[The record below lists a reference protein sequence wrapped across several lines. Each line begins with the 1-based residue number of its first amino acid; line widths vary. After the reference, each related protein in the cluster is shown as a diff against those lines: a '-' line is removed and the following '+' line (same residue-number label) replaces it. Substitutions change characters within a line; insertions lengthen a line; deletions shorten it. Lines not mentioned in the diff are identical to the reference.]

1 MRKHA
6 ARRLNCRRTVWQGN
20 KEGVKKA
27 IMKIRVGVFFGGKS
41 VEHEVSVISGLQA
54 YNAFNKEKYDLVPV
68 YITKENEL
76 YTGELIADIA
86 NYRNIPELLKKSTR
100 VFLMGEKNGV
110 KLIQYPEKKF
120 GSSEVAQIDV
130 AFPVVHGANVE
141 DGSLQGFLRHYNI
154 PFAGCDVM
162 ASAVTMDKY
171 VMKTVLKD
179 SGIPVL
185 DCVTLYGKEFE
196 SGEQATYDKVEQ
208 KIPYPVIVKPVN
220 LGSSVGIKVAK
231 DREEL
236 REALEYAFTFGPKV
250 LVEHAIMN
258 LREINCAVLGDY
270 EEAHASECEEP
281 ISSDEILSY
290 EDKYVAGGKDGS
302 EGMRTA
308 RRELPA
314 NLTPRKREE
323 IRELAVKTFRTLGA
337 SGVSRIDF
345 MIDRDTDQVYVNEIN
360 PIPGSLAFYLWEA
373 LGKPYAE
380 LLDDMVK
387 LALKRER
394 EEQNMLTSFESNILQ
409 NANLS
414 GAKGMKK

>member
-1 MRKHA
+1 
-6 ARRLNCRRTVWQGN
+6 
-20 KEGVKKA
+20 
-27 IMKIRVGVFFGGKS
+27 MKIRVGVFFGGKS

-54 YNAFNKEKYDLVPV
+54 YNAFDKDKYEPIAI
-68 YITKENEL
+68 YITKDNEL
-76 YTGELIADIA
+76 YTGEAINDIS
-86 NYRNIPELLKKSTR
+86 NYKNIPELLKKSTR
-100 VFLMGEKNGV
+100 VFFMCEQGKVE
-110 KLIQYPEKKF
+110 LIQYPAKKF
-120 GSSEVAQIDV
+120 GSSVVAQIDV

-141 DGSLQGFLRHYNI
+141 DGCLQGFLRHYNI

-179 SGIPVL
+179 NDIPVL
-185 DCVTLYGKEFE
+185 DCVTLNVREY
-196 SGEQATYDKVEQ
+196 QADEAAALHKVEDR
-208 KIPYPVIVKPVN
+208 IAYPIIVKPVN

-231 DREEL
+231 DQDQL
-236 REALEYAFTFGPKV
+236 REALEYAFTFGAKV
-250 LVEHAIMN
+250 LVERAITS

-270 EEAHASECEEP
+270 EEAEASECEEP

-290 EDKYVAGGKDGS
+290 EDKYVAGGKGGS

-308 RRELPA
+308 KRELPA
-314 NLTPRKREE
+314 NLTPERREE
-323 IRELAVKTFRTLGA
+323 IRQLAVKTFQVLNC

-345 MIDRDTDQVYVNEIN
+345 MIDKDMDKVYVNEIN

-394 EEQNMLTSFESNILQ
+394 EEKNMMTSFDSNILQ
-409 NANLS
+409 SANLS
-414 GAKGMKK
+414 GAKGVKK

>member
-1 MRKHA
+1 
-6 ARRLNCRRTVWQGN
+6 
-20 KEGVKKA
+20 
-27 IMKIRVGVFFGGKS
+27 MKIRVGVFFGGKS

-54 YNAFNKEKYDLVPV
+54 YNAFDRDKYDPIAI
-68 YITKENEL
+68 YITKDNEL
-76 YTGELIADIA
+76 YTGEAVSDIA
-86 NYRNIPELLKKSTR
+86 NYKNIPELLKKSTR
-100 VFLMGEKNGV
+100 VFFMCEQDKV
-110 KLIQYPEKKF
+110 ELIQYPVKKF
-120 GSSEVAQIDV
+120 GNSVVAQIDV

-141 DGSLQGFLRHYNI
+141 DGCLQGFLRHYNI

-179 SGIPVL
+179 NDIPVL
-185 DCVTLYGKEFE
+185 DCVTLNVREYQSDET
-196 SGEQATYDKVEQ
+196 AALNKVENR
-208 KIPYPVIVKPVN
+208 IAYPVIVKPVN

-231 DREEL
+231 DKEQL
-236 REALEYAFTFGPKV
+236 REALEYAFTFGAKV
-250 LVEHAIMN
+250 LVERAIMN

-270 EEAHASECEEP
+270 EEAEASECEEP

-290 EDKYVAGGKDGS
+290 EDKYVAGSKSGS

-308 RRELPA
+308 KRELPA
-314 NLTPRKREE
+314 NLTPERREE
-323 IRELAVKTFRTLGA
+323 IRQMAVKTFQVLNC

-345 MIDRDTDQVYVNEIN
+345 MIDQDTDKVYVNEIN

-387 LALKRER
+387 LALKRQR
-394 EEQNMLTSFESNILQ
+394 EEKSMMTSFDSNILQ
-409 NANLS
+409 SANLS
-414 GAKGMKK
+414 GAKGVKK

>member
-1 MRKHA
+1 
-6 ARRLNCRRTVWQGN
+6 
-20 KEGVKKA
+20 
-27 IMKIRVGVFFGGKS
+27 MKIRVGVFFGGKS

-54 YNAFNKEKYDLVPV
+54 YNAFDKDKYEPIAI
-68 YITKENEL
+68 YITKDNEL
-76 YTGELIADIA
+76 YTGEAISDIA

-100 VFLMGEKNGV
+100 VFFMCEQGKVELV
-110 KLIQYPEKKF
+110 QYPAKKF
-120 GSSEVAQIDV
+120 GNSVVAQMDV

-141 DGSLQGFLRHYNI
+141 DGCLQGFLRHYNI

-179 SGIPVL
+179 NDIPVL
-185 DCVTLYGKEFE
+185 DCVTLNVREYQTDETK
-196 SGEQATYDKVEQ
+196 ALHKVEN
-208 KIPYPVIVKPVN
+208 KIAYPVIVKPVN

-231 DREEL
+231 DQDQL
-236 REALEYAFTFGPKV
+236 REALEYAFTFGAKV
-250 LVEHAIMN
+250 LVERAIMN

-270 EEAHASECEEP
+270 EEAEASECEEP

-290 EDKYVAGGKDGS
+290 EDKYVAGSKSGS
-302 EGMRTA
+302 AGMRTA
-308 RRELPA
+308 KRELPA
-314 NLTPRKREE
+314 DLTPERREE
-323 IRELAVKTFRTLGA
+323 IRQLAVKTFQVLNCN
-337 SGVSRIDF
+337 GVSRIDF
-345 MIDRDTDQVYVNEIN
+345 MIDKDMDKVYVNEIN

-394 EEQNMLTSFESNILQ
+394 EEKNMMTSFDSNILQ
-409 NANLS
+409 SANLS
-414 GAKGMKK
+414 GTKKIKK

>member
-1 MRKHA
+1 
-6 ARRLNCRRTVWQGN
+6 
-20 KEGVKKA
+20 
-27 IMKIRVGVFFGGKS
+27 MKIRVGVFFGGKS

-54 YNAFNKEKYDLVPV
+54 YNSFDKEKYEPIAI
-68 YITKENEL
+68 YITKDNEL
-76 YTGELIADIA
+76 YTGEAVADIS
-86 NYRNIPELLKKSTR
+86 NYKNIPELLKKSTR
-100 VFLMGEKNGV
+100 VFFMSNGGKV
-110 KLIQYPEKKF
+110 QLIQYPEKKF
-120 GSSEVAQIDV
+120 GNSVVAEIDV

-154 PFAGCDVM
+154 PFTGCDVM

-179 SGIPVL
+179 NDIPVL
-185 DCVTLYGKEFE
+185 DCVTANVKEY
-196 SGEQATYDKVEQ
+196 QASQETVYSKVESR
-208 KIPYPVIVKPVN
+208 ISYPVIVKPVN
-220 LGSSVGIKVAK
+220 LGSSVGIKVAR
-231 DREEL
+231 DRKEL
-236 REALEYAFTFGPKV
+236 EEALEYAFTFGPKV
-250 LVEHAIMN
+250 LIERAIMN

-270 EEAHASECEEP
+270 EEAAASECEEP

-290 EDKYVAGGKDGS
+290 EDKYVAGGKGGS

-314 NLTPRKREE
+314 NLTKEKREE
-323 IRELAVKTFRTLGA
+323 IREMAVKTFQVLGC

-345 MIDRDTDQVYVNEIN
+345 MIDKDTDQVYVNEIN

-373 LGKPYAE
+373 LGKPYAQ

-394 EEQNMLTSFESNILQ
+394 EEKGMLTSFDSNILQ

-414 GAKGMKK
+414 GAKGVKK

>member
-1 MRKHA
+1 M
-6 ARRLNCRRTVWQGN
+6 
-20 KEGVKKA
+20 

-54 YNAFNKEKYDLVPV
+54 YNSFDRDKYDLVPI
-68 YITKENEL
+68 YITKDNEL
-76 YTGELIADIA
+76 YTGEAVSDIA
-86 NYRNIPELLKKSTR
+86 NYNNIPALLHKSTR
-100 VFLMGEKNGV
+100 VFLMCEQGQV
-110 KLIQYPEKKF
+110 QLIQYPVKKI
-120 GSSEVAQIDV
+120 GSSVVAQIDV

-154 PFAGCDVM
+154 PIAGCDVT

-171 VMKTVLKD
+171 VTKVVLKD
-179 SGIPVL
+179 YGIPVL
-185 DCVTLYGKEFE
+185 DCMTMNVKEYE
-196 SGEQATYDKVEQ
+196 RDEEAAYHKVEE
-208 KIPYPVIVKPVN
+208 KIEYPVIVKPVN

-231 DREEL
+231 DREGL
-236 REALEYAFTFGPKV
+236 REALEYAFTFGPRV
-250 LVEHAIMN
+250 LIEHAIMN

-270 EEAHASECEEP
+270 EEAQASECEEP

-290 EDKYVAGGKDGS
+290 EDKYVAGAKGGS

-314 NLTPRKREE
+314 NLTPEKRKE
-323 IRELAVKTFRTLGA
+323 IRQMAVETFQALNC

-345 MIDRDTDQVYVNEIN
+345 MIDKDTDRVYVNEIN
-360 PIPGSLAFYLWEA
+360 PIPGSLAFYLWEV
-373 LGKPYAE
+373 LDKPYTK
-380 LLDDMVK
+380 LLDDMVS

-394 EEQNMLTSFESNILQ
+394 EEKSMMTSFDSNLLQ

-414 GAKGMKK
+414 GAKGVKK

>member
-1 MRKHA
+1 
-6 ARRLNCRRTVWQGN
+6 
-20 KEGVKKA
+20 
-27 IMKIRVGVFFGGKS
+27 MKIRVGVFFGGKS

-54 YNAFNKEKYDLVPV
+54 YNSFDRDKYEPVPI
-68 YITKENEL
+68 YITKDNEL
-76 YTGELIADIA
+76 YTGDAIADIA
-86 NYRNIPELLKKSTR
+86 NYRNIPALLLKSIR
-100 VFLMGEKNGV
+100 VFVMCEQGQVQLIRYPVKKMGNSV
-110 KLIQYPEKKF
+110 
-120 GSSEVAQIDV
+120 VAQIDV

-154 PFAGCDVM
+154 PLVGCDVA

-179 SGIPVL
+179 NDIPVL
-185 DCVTLYGKEFE
+185 DCVTLNVKEYE
-196 SGEQATYDKVEQ
+196 RDEEAAYSKVEGR
-208 KIPYPVIVKPVN
+208 IGYPVIIKPVN

-231 DREEL
+231 DRDGL
-236 REALEYAFTFGPKV
+236 REALEYAFTFGPRV
-250 LVEHAIMN
+250 LIERAITN

-270 EEAHASECEEP
+270 EEAQASECEEP

-290 EDKYVAGGKDGS
+290 EDKYVAGGKGGS

-314 NLTPRKREE
+314 DLPPQKREE
-323 IRELAVKTFRTLGA
+323 IRQMAVKTFQVLNCG
-337 SGVSRIDF
+337 GVSRIDF
-345 MIDRDTDQVYVNEIN
+345 MIDQDTDQVYVNEIN

-380 LLDDMVK
+380 LLDDMVG

-394 EEQNMLTSFESNILQ
+394 EEKKMLTSFDSNILQ
-409 NANLS
+409 SANLS
-414 GAKGMKK
+414 GAKGVKK

>member
-1 MRKHA
+1 
-6 ARRLNCRRTVWQGN
+6 
-20 KEGVKKA
+20 
-27 IMKIRVGVFFGGKS
+27 MKIILCVFFGGKS

-54 YNAFNKEKYDLVPV
+54 YNAFDKDKYEPIAI
-68 YITKENEL
+68 YITKDNEL
-76 YTGELIADIA
+76 YTGEAISDIA

-100 VFLMGEKNGV
+100 VFFMCEQGKVELV
-110 KLIQYPEKKF
+110 QYPAKKF
-120 GSSEVAQIDV
+120 GNSVVAQMDV

-141 DGSLQGFLRHYNI
+141 DGCLQGFLRHYNI

-179 SGIPVL
+179 NDIPVL
-185 DCVTLYGKEFE
+185 DCVTLNVREYQTDETK
-196 SGEQATYDKVEQ
+196 ALHKVEN
-208 KIPYPVIVKPVN
+208 KIAYPVIVKPVN

-231 DREEL
+231 DQDQL
-236 REALEYAFTFGPKV
+236 REALEYAFTFGAKV
-250 LVEHAIMN
+250 LVERAIMN

-270 EEAHASECEEP
+270 EEAEASECEEP

-290 EDKYVAGGKDGS
+290 EDKYVAGSKSGS
-302 EGMRTA
+302 AGMRTA
-308 RRELPA
+308 KRELPA
-314 NLTPRKREE
+314 DLTPERREE
-323 IRELAVKTFRTLGA
+323 IRQLAVKTFQVLNCN
-337 SGVSRIDF
+337 GVSRIDF
-345 MIDRDTDQVYVNEIN
+345 MIDKDMDKVYVNEIN

-394 EEQNMLTSFESNILQ
+394 EEKNMMTSFDSNILQ
-409 NANLS
+409 SANLS
-414 GAKGMKK
+414 GTKGIKK

>member
-1 MRKHA
+1 
-6 ARRLNCRRTVWQGN
+6 
-20 KEGVKKA
+20 
-27 IMKIRVGVFFGGKS
+27 MKIRVGVFFGGKS

-54 YNAFNKEKYDLVPV
+54 YNSFNREKYEPIAI

-76 YTGELIADIA
+76 YTGEAIADIA
-86 NYRNIPELLKKSTR
+86 NYKNIPELLKKSTR
-100 VFLMGEKNGV
+100 VFFMYEQNKLQ
-110 KLIQYPEKKF
+110 LIQYPVKKF
-120 GSSEVAQIDV
+120 GSSVVAEIDV

-154 PFAGCDVM
+154 PFVGCDVM

-179 SGIPVL
+179 NDIPVL
-185 DCVTLYGKEFE
+185 DCVTLNVKEYQRE
-196 SGEQATYDKVEQ
+196 EETAYTRVEER
-208 KIPYPVIVKPVN
+208 IAYPVIIKPVN

-231 DREEL
+231 DREGL

-250 LVEHAIMN
+250 LVERAIMN

-270 EEAHASECEEP
+270 EQAQASECEEP

-290 EDKYVAGGKDGS
+290 EDKYVAGSKTGS

-314 NLTPRKREE
+314 NLTPEKREE
-323 IRELAVKTFRTLGA
+323 IRQMAVKTFQVLNCN
-337 SGVSRIDF
+337 GVSRIDF

-380 LLDDMVK
+380 LLDDMIK

-394 EEQNMLTSFESNILQ
+394 EEKSLMTSFDSNILQ

-414 GAKGMKK
+414 GAKGIKK

>member
-20 KEGVKKA
+20 KEGEKKT

-141 DGSLQGFLRHYNI
+141 DGSLQGFLRHYNS

-290 EDKYVAGGKDGS
+290 EDKYVAGGKGGS

>member
-1 MRKHA
+1 
-6 ARRLNCRRTVWQGN
+6 
-20 KEGVKKA
+20 
-27 IMKIRVGVFFGGKS
+27 MKIRVSVFFGGKS

-54 YNAFNKEKYDLVPV
+54 YNAFDKDKYEPIAI
-68 YITKENEL
+68 YITKDNEL
-76 YTGELIADIA
+76 YTGEAISDIA

-100 VFLMGEKNGV
+100 VFFMCEQGKVELV
-110 KLIQYPEKKF
+110 QYPAKKF
-120 GSSEVAQIDV
+120 GNSVVAQMDV

-141 DGSLQGFLRHYNI
+141 DGCLQGFLRHYNI

-179 SGIPVL
+179 NDIPVL
-185 DCVTLYGKEFE
+185 DCVTLNVREYQTDETK
-196 SGEQATYDKVEQ
+196 ALHKVEN
-208 KIPYPVIVKPVN
+208 KIAYPVIVKPVN

-231 DREEL
+231 DQDQL
-236 REALEYAFTFGPKV
+236 REALEYAFTFGAKV
-250 LVEHAIMN
+250 LVERAIMN

-270 EEAHASECEEP
+270 EEAEASECEEP

-290 EDKYVAGGKDGS
+290 EDKYVAGSKSGS
-302 EGMRTA
+302 AGMRTA
-308 RRELPA
+308 KRELPA
-314 NLTPRKREE
+314 DLTPERREE
-323 IRELAVKTFRTLGA
+323 IRQLAVKTFQVLNCN
-337 SGVSRIDF
+337 GVSRIDF
-345 MIDRDTDQVYVNEIN
+345 MIDKDMDKVYVNEIN

-394 EEQNMLTSFESNILQ
+394 EEKNMMTSFDSNILQ
-409 NANLS
+409 SANLS
-414 GAKGMKK
+414 GTKGIKK

>member
-1 MRKHA
+1 
-6 ARRLNCRRTVWQGN
+6 
-20 KEGVKKA
+20 
-27 IMKIRVGVFFGGKS
+27 MKIRVGVFFGGKS

-54 YNAFNKEKYDLVPV
+54 YNSFDRDKYEPIPI
-68 YITKENEL
+68 YITKDNEL
-76 YTGELIADIA
+76 YTGEAVADIA
-86 NYRNIPELLKKSTR
+86 NYRNIPALLQKSTR
-100 VFLMGEKNGV
+100 VFLLCEKGRVQLIRYPVKKMGNSV
-110 KLIQYPEKKF
+110 A
-120 GSSEVAQIDV
+120 AQIDV

-154 PFAGCDVM
+154 PFAGCDVA

-179 SGIPVL
+179 NGIPVL
-185 DCVTLYGKEFE
+185 DCVTLNVREYEREEDTAYRG
-196 SGEQATYDKVEQ
+196 VEER
-208 KIPYPVIVKPVN
+208 IGYPVIVKPVN

-231 DREEL
+231 DRDEL
-236 REALEYAFTFGPKV
+236 REALEYAYTFGPRV
-250 LVEHAIMN
+250 LIERAIMN

-270 EEAHASECEEP
+270 ETAEASECEEP

-290 EDKYVAGGKDGS
+290 EDKYVAGGKGGS

-308 RRELPA
+308 KRELPA
-314 NLTPRKREE
+314 DLTPEKREE
-323 IRELAVKTFRTLGA
+323 IRRMAVKTFRTLNCC
-337 SGVSRIDF
+337 GVSRIDF

-380 LLDDMVK
+380 LLDDMVG

-394 EEQNMLTSFESNILQ
+394 EEKRMLTSFDSNILQ

-414 GAKGMKK
+414 GAKGVKK

>member
-1 MRKHA
+1 
-6 ARRLNCRRTVWQGN
+6 
-20 KEGVKKA
+20 
-27 IMKIRVGVFFGGKS
+27 MKIRVGVFFGGKS

-54 YNAFNKEKYDLVPV
+54 YNAFDKDKYEPIAI
-68 YITKENEL
+68 YITKDNEL
-76 YTGELIADIA
+76 YTGEAVSDIS

-100 VFLMGEKNGV
+100 VFFMCEQGKME
-110 KLIQYPEKKF
+110 LIQYPAKKF
-120 GSSEVAQIDV
+120 GNSVVAQIDV

-141 DGSLQGFLRHYNI
+141 DGCLQGFLRHYNI

-179 SGIPVL
+179 NDIPVL
-185 DCVTLYGKEFE
+185 DCVTLNISEY
-196 SGEQATYDKVEQ
+196 QADETAALKKVESR
-208 KIPYPVIVKPVN
+208 IAYPVIVKPVN
-220 LGSSVGIKVAK
+220 LGSSVGIRVAK
-231 DREEL
+231 ERDQL
-236 REALEYAFTFGPKV
+236 REALEYAFTFGAKV
-250 LVEHAIMN
+250 LVERAIMN

-270 EEAHASECEEP
+270 EEAEASECEEP

-290 EDKYVAGGKDGS
+290 EDKYVAGSKTGS

-308 RRELPA
+308 KRELPA
-314 NLTPRKREE
+314 DLPPERREE
-323 IRELAVKTFRTLGA
+323 IRQLAVKTFQVLNCN
-337 SGVSRIDF
+337 GVSRIDF
-345 MIDRDTDQVYVNEIN
+345 MIDKDTDQVYVNEIN

-394 EEQNMLTSFESNILQ
+394 EEKNMMTSFDSNILQ
-409 NANLS
+409 SANLT
-414 GAKGMKK
+414 GAKGVKK

>member
-1 MRKHA
+1 
-6 ARRLNCRRTVWQGN
+6 
-20 KEGVKKA
+20 
-27 IMKIRVGVFFGGKS
+27 MKIKVGVFFGGKS
-41 VEHEVSVISGLQA
+41 VEHEVSVISGIQA
-54 YNAFNKEKYDLVPV
+54 LKAFNREKYEPIPI

-76 YTGELIADIA
+76 YTGEAVGDIA
-86 NYRNIPELLKKSTR
+86 SYKNIPDLLKKSTR
-100 VFLMGEKNGV
+100 IFLMCEQGKCNLV
-110 KLIQYPEKKF
+110 QYPEKKF
-120 GSSEVAQIDV
+120 GNSVVDVIDV

-141 DGSLQGFLRHYNI
+141 DGSLQGFLRHYNV

-179 SGIPVL
+179 NDIPVL
-185 DCVTLYGKEFE
+185 DCVTLNVKEY
-196 SGEQATYDKVEQ
+196 QADEEAAFRKVEGR
-208 KIPYPVIVKPVN
+208 IEYPVIVKPVN

-231 DREEL
+231 DRAAL
-236 REALEYAFTFGPKV
+236 REALEYAYEFGPKV
-250 LVEHAIMN
+250 LVERAIMN

-270 EEAHASECEEP
+270 ESAQASECEEP

-290 EDKYVAGGKDGS
+290 EDKYVAGSKSGS

-308 RRELPA
+308 KRELPA
-314 NLTPRKREE
+314 NLTPQLREE
-323 IRELAVKTFRTLGA
+323 IRTIAVKTFQVLDC

-345 MIDRDTDQVYVNEIN
+345 MIDKDTGKVYVNEIN

-394 EEQNMLTSFESNILQ
+394 EEKNLLTSFQTNILQ

-414 GAKGMKK
+414 GAKGVKK

>member
-1 MRKHA
+1 
-6 ARRLNCRRTVWQGN
+6 
-20 KEGVKKA
+20 
-27 IMKIRVGVFFGGKS
+27 MKIRVGVFFGGKS

-54 YNAFNKEKYDLVPV
+54 YNAFDRDKYEPIPI

-76 YTGELIADIA
+76 YTGEAVGDIA
-86 NYRNIPELLKKSTR
+86 NYRNIPELLKKSVR
-100 VFLMGEKNGV
+100 VFFLCEQGKLQLIRYPVKKMGNSV
-110 KLIQYPEKKF
+110 
-120 GSSEVAQIDV
+120 VAQIDV

-141 DGSLQGFLRHYNI
+141 DGSLQGFLRHYNV
-154 PFAGCDVM
+154 PFAGCDVA

-179 SGIPVL
+179 NDIPVL
-185 DCVTLYGKEFE
+185 DCVTLNVKEYE
-196 SGEQATYDKVEQ
+196 RGETEACDRIEKR
-208 KIPYPVIVKPVN
+208 IGYPAIVKPVN

-231 DREEL
+231 DREAL
-236 REALEYAFTFGPKV
+236 TEALEYAFTFGPRV

-270 EEAHASECEEP
+270 EHAEASECEEP

-290 EDKYVAGGKDGS
+290 EDKYVAGGKGGS

-314 NLTPRKREE
+314 NLTPEKREE
-323 IRELAVKTFRTLGA
+323 IRQLAVRTFQVLNGN
-337 SGVSRIDF
+337 GVSRIDF

-380 LLDDMVK
+380 LLDDMVN

-394 EEQNMLTSFESNILQ
+394 EEKSVLTSFDSNILQ

-414 GAKGMKK
+414 GAKGVKK

>member
-1 MRKHA
+1 
-6 ARRLNCRRTVWQGN
+6 
-20 KEGVKKA
+20 
-27 IMKIRVGVFFGGKS
+27 MKIRVGVFFGGKS

-54 YNAFNKEKYDLVPV
+54 YNSFDRDKYEPVPI
-68 YITKENEL
+68 YITKDNEL
-76 YTGELIADIA
+76 YTGAAVGDIS
-86 NYRNIPELLKKSTR
+86 NYKNIPALLQRSTR
-100 VFLMGEKNGV
+100 VFFMCEQGQVQLIRYPVKKMGNSV
-110 KLIQYPEKKF
+110 
-120 GSSEVAQIDV
+120 VAQIDV

-141 DGSLQGFLRHYNI
+141 DGSFQGFLRHYNI
-154 PFAGCDVM
+154 PIVGCDVA

-179 SGIPVL
+179 NDIPVL
-185 DCVTLYGKEFE
+185 DCVTLNVREYERDEEASCDKIEGKI
-196 SGEQATYDKVEQ
+196 G
-208 KIPYPVIVKPVN
+208 YPVIVKPVN

-231 DREEL
+231 DRDEL
-236 REALEYAFTFGPKV
+236 REALEYAFTFGPRV

-270 EEAHASECEEP
+270 EQAQASECEEP

-290 EDKYVAGGKDGS
+290 EDKYVAGGKGGS

-308 RRELPA
+308 KRELPA
-314 NLTPRKREE
+314 NLTEEKREE
-323 IRELAVKTFRTLGA
+323 IRQMAVKTFQVLNC

-373 LGKPYAE
+373 LGKPYAQ
-380 LLDDMVK
+380 LLDDMVR

-394 EEQNMLTSFESNILQ
+394 EEKSVLTSFDSNILQ

-414 GAKGMKK
+414 GAKGVKK

>member
-1 MRKHA
+1 
-6 ARRLNCRRTVWQGN
+6 
-20 KEGVKKA
+20 
-27 IMKIRVGVFFGGKS
+27 MKIKVGVFFGGKS
-41 VEHEVSVISGLQA
+41 VEHEVSVISGIQA
-54 YNAFNKEKYDLVPV
+54 LKAFDKDKYDAIPI
-68 YITKENEL
+68 YITKENEM
-76 YTGELIADIA
+76 YTGETVGDIK
-86 NYRNIPELLKKSTR
+86 NYRNIPELLKNSVR
-100 VFLMGEKNGV
+100 IFLMCENSAQGSKGRLNLV
-110 KLIQYPEKKF
+110 QYPMKKF
-120 GSSEVAQIDV
+120 GSSVIDYIDV

-141 DGSLQGFLRHYNI
+141 DGSLQGFLSHYNI

-179 SGIPVL
+179 NDIPVL
-185 DCVTLYGKEFE
+185 DCVTLNIKEY
-196 SGEQATYDKVEQ
+196 QADIEAAYRKVED
-208 KIPYPVIVKPVN
+208 KIAYPVIVKPVN

-231 DREEL
+231 DRDGL
-236 REALEYAFTFGPKV
+236 KEALEYAYEFSQKV

-270 EEAHASECEEP
+270 ESAQASECEEP

-290 EDKYVAGGKDGS
+290 EDKYVAGGKSGS

-314 NLTPRKREE
+314 KLTPELREE
-323 IRELAVKTFRTLGA
+323 IRTLAVKTFKALNCN
-337 SGVSRIDF
+337 GVSRIDF
-345 MIDRDTDQVYVNEIN
+345 MIDNDLDKVYVNEIN

-373 LGKPYAE
+373 VGKPYAE

-394 EEQNMLTSFESNILQ
+394 EEGNLMTSFQTNILQ

-414 GAKGMKK
+414 GTKGIKK

>member
-1 MRKHA
+1 
-6 ARRLNCRRTVWQGN
+6 
-20 KEGVKKA
+20 
-27 IMKIRVGVFFGGKS
+27 MKIRVGVFFGGKS

-54 YNAFNKEKYDLVPV
+54 YNAFDRDKYDPIAI
-68 YITKENEL
+68 YITKDNEL
-76 YTGELIADIA
+76 YTGEAVSDIA
-86 NYRNIPELLKKSTR
+86 NYKNISELLKKSTR
-100 VFLMGEKNGV
+100 VFFMCEQDKV
-110 KLIQYPEKKF
+110 ELIQYPVKKF
-120 GSSEVAQIDV
+120 GNSVVAQIDV

-141 DGSLQGFLRHYNI
+141 DGCLQGFLRHYNI

-179 SGIPVL
+179 NDIPVL
-185 DCVTLYGKEFE
+185 DCVTLNVREYQSDET
-196 SGEQATYDKVEQ
+196 AAMNKVENR
-208 KIPYPVIVKPVN
+208 IAYPVIVKPVN

-231 DREEL
+231 DKEQL
-236 REALEYAFTFGPKV
+236 REALEYAFTFGAKV
-250 LVEHAIMN
+250 LVERAIMN

-270 EEAHASECEEP
+270 EEAEASECEEP

-290 EDKYVAGGKDGS
+290 EDKYVAGSKSGS

-308 RRELPA
+308 KRELPA
-314 NLTPRKREE
+314 NLTPERREE
-323 IRELAVKTFRTLGA
+323 IRQMAVKTFQVLNC

-345 MIDRDTDQVYVNEIN
+345 MIDQDTDKVYVNEIN

-387 LALKRER
+387 LALKRQR
-394 EEQNMLTSFESNILQ
+394 EEKSMMTSFDSNILQ
-409 NANLS
+409 SANLS
-414 GAKGMKK
+414 GAKGVKK

>member
-1 MRKHA
+1 
-6 ARRLNCRRTVWQGN
+6 
-20 KEGVKKA
+20 
-27 IMKIRVGVFFGGKS
+27 MKIRVGVFFGGKS

-54 YNAFNKEKYDLVPV
+54 YNAFDRDKYDPIAI
-68 YITKENEL
+68 YITKDNEL
-76 YTGELIADIA
+76 YTGEAVSDIA
-86 NYRNIPELLKKSTR
+86 NYKNIPELLKKSTR
-100 VFLMGEKNGV
+100 VFFMCEQDKV
-110 KLIQYPEKKF
+110 ELIQYPVKKF
-120 GSSEVAQIDV
+120 GNSVVAQIDV

-141 DGSLQGFLRHYNI
+141 DGCLQGFLRHYNI

-179 SGIPVL
+179 NDIPVL
-185 DCVTLYGKEFE
+185 DCVTLNVREYQSDET
-196 SGEQATYDKVEQ
+196 AAMNKVENR
-208 KIPYPVIVKPVN
+208 IAYPVIVKPVN

-231 DREEL
+231 DKEQL
-236 REALEYAFTFGPKV
+236 REALEYAFTFGAKV
-250 LVEHAIMN
+250 LVERAIMN

-270 EEAHASECEEP
+270 EEAEASECEEP

-290 EDKYVAGGKDGS
+290 EDKYVAGSKSGS

-308 RRELPA
+308 KRELPA
-314 NLTPRKREE
+314 NLTPERREE
-323 IRELAVKTFRTLGA
+323 IRQMAVKTFQVLNC

-345 MIDRDTDQVYVNEIN
+345 MIDQDTDKVYVNEIN

-387 LALKRER
+387 LALKRQR
-394 EEQNMLTSFESNILQ
+394 EEKSMMTSFDSNILQ
-409 NANLS
+409 SANLS
-414 GAKGMKK
+414 GAKGVKK